1 VEVLRKVD
9 NILTNSSRCKKHQS
23 NNVAQ
28 GKYPPCPVF
37 QFPHRGKL
45 SSPDLKKKD
54 NINGNF
60 ALIEERKKSRLQ
72 PTLVKAL
79 PM

>member
-1 VEVLRKVD
+1 MWPKG
-9 NILTNSSRCKKHQS
+9 NILH
-23 NNVAQ
+23 
-28 GKYPPCPVF
+28 GCPVF
-37 QFPHRGKL
+37 QFPQRGKL
-45 SSPDLKKKD
+45 SSPDLKKKKD
-54 NINGNF
+54 YINGNF